1 MRRLARRSDLR
12 DNASRFAVNGIGP
25 DGLVEKINGLS
36 DTLVSV
42 QQVARLGRTSRA
54 VDQDSAYAAVEAAY
68 REASQGGLLDSPG
81 VSEVQG

>member
-1 MRRLARRSDLR
+1 MLRR
-12 DNASRFAVNGIGP
+12 ASAKRTSSAW
-25 DGLVEKINGLS
+25 LS

-42 QQVARLGRTSRA
+42 QQIARLGRTSRA
-54 VDQDSAYAAVEAAY
+54 VDQNSAYAAVEAAY